1 VNCTGGGCHA
11 ASNLANDGN
20 NVTAGN
26 SAAAI
31 RAAIGSIRAMGFLST
46 LTDAQLADIATYI
59 RSNP

>member
-1 VNCTGGGCHA
+1 
-11 ASNLANDGN
+11 
-20 NVTAGN
+20 VTAGN

-31 RAAIGSIRAMGFLST
+31 RAAIGSIRAMGFLSS